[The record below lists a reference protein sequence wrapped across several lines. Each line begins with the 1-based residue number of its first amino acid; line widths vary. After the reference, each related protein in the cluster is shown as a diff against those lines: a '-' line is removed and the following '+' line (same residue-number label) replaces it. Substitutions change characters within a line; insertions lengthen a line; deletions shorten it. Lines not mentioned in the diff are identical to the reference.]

1 MAQLKRSKQTRRK
14 QSIPLSEKLQPQQA
28 RGQDTYEIVLTTAG
42 KMLAEVGFEQLTTN
56 RICEQAGITP
66 PALYRYFPNKY
77 AVLKTLGERLM
88 AVQDD
93 AVSDW
98 IRSSQAGDDSIEFWI
113 DRIES
118 LQKKLIDV
126 TKVFP
131 GGMAIMRGVRAVPLL
146 QELHRTSRETVA
158 KSLLLIL
165 QNRHP
170 TVPVAR
176 LHTAARLVAEFS
188 SSVTQMAIEEPH
200 ASIPFLVYETAFL
213 FALYFRSF
221 RSAPPKNLP
230 YPSEAK
236 TVSVLE
242 RRNSR

>member
-1 MAQLKRSKQTRRK
+1 MPGLKGSRRNRRK
-14 QSIPLSEKLQPQQA
+14 PSISLSEKLHPRQA

-42 KMLAEVGFEQLTTN
+42 NMLAEIGFEQLTTN

-93 AVSDW
+93 AVNDW
-98 IRSSQAGDDSIEFWI
+98 IRNSQAGDDDIESWI

-126 TKVFP
+126 TKTFP
-131 GGMAIMRGVRAVPLL
+131 GGIAIMRGVRAVPLL
-146 QELHRTSRETVA
+146 QELHQRSCETAA
-158 KSLLLIL
+158 KSLLPIL

-170 TVPVAR
+170 TVPVVR
-176 LHTAARLVAEFS
+176 LYTAARLVAELS
-188 SSVTQMAIEEPH
+188 SSVTQMAIEEPS
-200 ASIPFLVYETAFL
+200 ASTPFLIYEMAFL

-221 RSAPPKNLP
+221 RSAPPGNLP
-230 YPSEAK
+230 YPKEAK
-236 TVSVLE
+236 PISAPK

>member
-1 MAQLKRSKQTRRK
+1 
-14 QSIPLSEKLQPQQA
+14 
-28 RGQDTYEIVLTTAG
+28 
-42 KMLAEVGFEQLTTN
+42 MLAEVGFERLTTN

-88 AVQDD
+88 SVQDD
-93 AVSDW
+93 AVRDW
-98 IRSSQAGDDSIEFWI
+98 MRNSQAGDDSIEFWI

-126 TKVFP
+126 TKAFP

-146 QELHRTSRETVA
+146 QELHRRSRETVA

-170 TVPVAR
+170 TVPVVR
-176 LHTAARLVAEFS
+176 LHTAARLVAELS

-200 ASIPFLVYETAFL
+200 ASVPFLVYETAFL

-221 RSAPPKNLP
+221 RSTPPKNLP
-230 YPSEAK
+230 YAAEGKA
-236 TVSVLE
+236 VSAPK
-242 RRNSR
+242 RRDSR

>member
-1 MAQLKRSKQTRRK
+1 MLRLKGSKQNRRK

-28 RGQDTYEIVLTTAG
+28 RGHDTYEIVLTTAG
-42 KMLAEVGFEQLTTN
+42 TMLAEVGFEQLTTN

-88 AVQDD
+88 AVQDG
-93 AVSDW
+93 AVTDW
-98 IRSSQAGDDSIEFWI
+98 MKSSPVGDDSIEFSI
-113 DRIES
+113 DRVES
-118 LQKKLIDV
+118 LQKKLIEV
-126 TKVFP
+126 TKAFP

-170 TVPVAR
+170 SVPVAR
-176 LHTAARLVAEFS
+176 LHTAARLVAELS
-188 SSVTQMAIEEPH
+188 SAVTQMAIEEPD
-200 ASIPFLVYETAFL
+200 AATPPLIYETAFL

-221 RSAPPKNLP
+221 RTAPPKNLP
-230 YPSEAK
+230 YPSEDKPVGAMK
-236 TVSVLE
+236 
-242 RRNSR
+242 RRH